1 MFIDVEDCKVFFFCY
16 IGLKFFLKILNF
28 YLWFFKKKKNLRN
41 IIFFVNFLYFF
52 FMEIFYLD
60 YIDKFLLKNNLC

>member
-16 IGLKFFLKILNF
+16 IGLKFFLKMLNF
-28 YLWFFKKKKNLRN
+28 NLWLFKKKFKKY